1 MGRFFDTPHI
11 HGWDRPVTRRQF
23 LGRAAGATAASSVA
37 LGSGLLMPQLV
48 LADDEVG
55 STVNAKPIPGGDF
68 SAVKDAS
75 GNFILT
81 HHFRPKRGIEAATI
95 TDFNGFI
102 GLAEIDGGT
111 GTGTDHMTGAT
122 SPLTYALDNRFLIG
136 EFVGVDGEV
145 HRGAW
150 GFV

>member
-1 MGRFFDTPHI
+1 MGSFFDLPHV
-11 HGWDRPVTRRQF
+11 HSWDRLVSRRQF
-23 LGRAAGATAASSVA
+23 LGHAAGATAATSVA
-37 LGSGLLMPQLV
+37 LGSGMVMPQLV

-55 STVNAKPIPGGDF
+55 STVNANPIPGGDF
-68 SAVKDAS
+68 SGVKDSS
-75 GNFILT
+75 GQFILT

-95 TDFNGFI
+95 RDFNGFI

-111 GTGTDHMTGAT
+111 GTGTDHPTGAT
-122 SPLTYALDNRFLIG
+122 SLLTYGLDNRFLVG